1 MTGRKMSKQII
12 IKNKLSISE
21 NPEYKELNFVPWSI
35 TGSLKVQEKDCTHH
49 MQSLQELLLTAYFGK
64 RKEKELK
71 STKG

>member
-49 MQSLQELLLTAYFGK
+49 MQSL
-64 RKEKELK
+64 
-71 STKG
+71 